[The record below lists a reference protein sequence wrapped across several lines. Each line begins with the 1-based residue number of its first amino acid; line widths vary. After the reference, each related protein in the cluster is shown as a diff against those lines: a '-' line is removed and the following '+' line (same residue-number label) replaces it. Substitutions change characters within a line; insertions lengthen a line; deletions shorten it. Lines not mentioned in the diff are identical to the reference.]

1 MSVELFRIGVVLSP
15 RPWSGRLHSFIAD
28 HVHEVELVVVR
39 DQRAAIEA
47 AADVLLIDDSTP
59 WLNARFVEEAE
70 RAGLRLVGVY
80 DRVDGGVG
88 RDRLASLGLTHLIE
102 EAMPSDDIVFLLDR
116 LRPVCGL
123 VQGEPRADEDEQL
136 LPDGERGAVVA
147 AGGPSGSGARE
158 IAIALAAE
166 WASQGFSTLLI
177 DANETTPG
185 VARRLGLGVH
195 PHLLTAIDRVRVEGP
210 SGVSAALADRVRPLP
225 FDVIVGLPTPRDWD
239 RLVGND
245 VAALLD
251 ACRSRWERIVVT
263 TSPLVEDLQRWGD
276 RFGNSRRLLAAA
288 DTIVGCAEPSPR
300 GVLRY
305 LDWLADVAG
314 ARSKVLTVINRAP
327 KAKRSAADAARQ
339 ILDIGGGL
347 IDDIVEVPFDRLVG
361 VAEWD
366 GTLVKRG
373 KFTKSVAAIVQATE
387 RELALASIEV
397 SS

>member
-80 DRVDGGVG
+80 DRIDGGVG

-116 LRPVCGL
+116 LRPMSL
-123 VQGEPRADEDEQL
+123 PIQGEAHANDEL
-136 LPDGERGAVVA
+136 LPDGERGAIVA

-166 WASQGFSTLLI
+166 WASEGFATLLI

-185 VARRLGLGVH
+185 VARRLGLGVY
-195 PHLLTAIDRVRVEGP
+195 PHLLTAVDRVRVEGP
-210 SGVSAALADRVRPLP
+210 SGVSAALADRVGHSA

-263 TSPLVEDLQRWGD
+263 TSPLIEDLQRWGD
-276 RFGNSRRLLAAA
+276 RFGNSRRVLAAA

-314 ARSKVLTVINRAP
+314 TRPKVLTVINRAP
-327 KAKRSAADAARQ
+327 KAKRSAADAALQ
-339 ILDIGGGL
+339 LFDIGGAL
-347 IDDIVEVPFDRLVG
+347 IDDISEIPFDRHVG
-361 VAEWD
+361 IAEWD

-373 KFTKSVAAIVQATE
+373 KFTKSIAAVVQATE
-387 RELALASIEV
+387 RQLALASIEV